1 MRAPSAP
8 KESSMRSVETER
20 LTVVLLAFALGG
32 CASVKEPM
40 QSAQRAVKESVSK
53 VVEPTAAAVAA
64 AVPEAPVDPAAQRA
78 FDDAKA
84 LLRAGRTAEAERAF
98 KALAAQHP
106 GLGGS
111 HANLGLIARS
121 AGRFDE
127 AIAAGEAAV
136 RASPRQ
142 PVFHNQLGLSYRMK
156 GRFADARGAYERAIG
171 LDANHADAHLNL
183 GILLD
188 LYLADNAAALAH
200 YERYAA
206 LAPAD
211 AAVGKWIADIKG
223 RNKQPASTAN
233 AEVKT
238 GMAAAKEPR

>member
-1 MRAPSAP
+1 
-8 KESSMRSVETER
+8 MRSVEATK
-20 LTVVLLAFALGG
+20 LGLALIAFALGG
-32 CASVKEPM
+32 CASVKDPL
-40 QSAQRAVKESVSK
+40 QSAARAVQETGVKA
-53 VVEPTAAAVAA
+53 VEPGAVAMAAAAPEMPVDA
-64 AVPEAPVDPAAQRA
+64 AVQRA

-84 LLRAGRTAEAERAF
+84 LLRAGRTADAERAF
-98 KALAAQHP
+98 KALAAQQP
-106 GLGGS
+106 NLGGA
-111 HANLGLIARS
+111 HANLGLIARN
-121 AGRFDE
+121 AGRLDE

-136 RASPRQ
+136 KVSPRQ

-156 GRFADARGAYERAIG
+156 GRFADARGAYVRAIE
-171 LDANHADAHLNL
+171 LDANYADAHLNL

-188 LYLADNAAALAH
+188 LYLGQNAAALAH

-206 LAPAD
+206 LAPND

-223 RNKQPASTAN
+223 RNKQPSSNAN